1 MAWLDEFMDQ
11 VGGNKEDLPEPSNF
25 HNNMAYI
32 LSAMFG
38 ARPDQPA
45 TMEDD
50 YLTTEPMMA
59 HVNVEVVEEG
69 EAGKAE
75 STEASK
81 DSPFRIYT
89 DKMVFS
95 RPNRSLANHL
105 KPIYVA
111 AHLECVPFKRILIDE
126 GAAVNVLPAKQMR
139 KMGRGTDDLIPTDL
153 TIMLAFFVVD
163 CTSTYGALLGRDW
176 IHQSLAIPSTLH
188 QQVVVYH
195 EAGIEGP
202 GFWEMV
208 EAESW
213 PFLPTANVVEASFY
227 NPNVGNLKC
236 SGADENGC
244 PTKGRR
250 QERELLDKEEQ
261 KWQVGTSTS
270 QHESKEESCREELK
284 RAIQMAEC
292 IYDLDGPDDLP
303 ESLELVEFLCAEPD
317 KPPPEVQDPL
327 ETIDLGTEE
336 DPRPIQISGLLGVDD
351 RAKIIC
357 LLQEFKDCFAWHYT
371 EMPGLDSALVEHR
384 MPIKEGY
391 KPVKQTPRRM
401 SKEIEEK
408 VKEKIERLV
417 KAGFIKPAK
426 YVEWLA
432 NIVPVLKAVTKV
444 VRCCVDY
451 RNINGAT
458 PKDEYP
464 MPMADLS
471 IDAVAKHK
479 VLSFMDGNAGYNQ
492 IKMAPE
498 DIHKTAFRCPGHVG
512 AYEYL
517 VMPFGLKNTGA
528 TYQRAMNAIFHDLIG
543 QNMEV
548 YIDDI
553 VVKSKTEEQ
562 HLEDLRQTL
571 ARMRIHKLKMNP
583 KKCAFGVRAGNFLGF
598 LVHQRGV
605 EVDKNK
611 SRAIMESPSPTNK
624 VQLQRLLGKINFL
637 RRFIANLAGKIQ
649 PLTPL
654 LRLKDKESFEW
665 GPPHQQAF
673 DSIKAYL
680 TSPPVLVPPQ
690 RGKPLKLYISAS
702 EKSIGSSLAQ
712 NNEGGKEQAVY
723 YLSRILTE
731 VETRYSPV
739 ERLCLT
745 LYFTASKLRH
755 YMLPCHVHI
764 IAKTD
769 VIKYML
775 SKPMLTGR
783 IGKWIL
789 ALSEFSFQYV
799 PQRAVKGQAIADFL
813 AEHQESQSEV
823 INIPGSLEVTSIW
836 ILPRKDISSKE
847 DWVQQ
852 EIRRVAGLWI
862 THWKLYF
869 DGSHTQKASG
879 AGIVIVNTQGVY
891 HYYSFLL
898 DYQGNTNNR
907 AEYEAL
913 IIGLEILMDLGA
925 VEVEVFGDS
934 ELVINQ
940 LNGEFTCRHITMAGY
955 YLAATQLLSFWDSE
969 ISVNHI
975 PRGSNLAAN
984 EMAQLASGVPIQERR
999 YGVDV
1004 EVQKRYLPSILERGF
1019 SLDVMVLEAEI
1030 EDWRSPIIHHLKDP
1044 SSPTSKKDRQ
1054 QATNFDLELVWNS
1067 ERGTSECSLH
1077 SSLLVSSAR
1086 RAGTRGIP
1094 GDEKYRVTQEGL
1106 LESHFRED
1114 EGLSEAESWMC
1125 KLTDADTSR

>member
-1 MAWLDEFMDQ
+1 MA
-11 VGGNKEDLPEPSNF
+11 V
-25 HNNMAYI
+25 
-32 LSAMFG
+32 
-38 ARPDQPA
+38 
-45 TMEDD
+45 
-50 YLTTEPMMA
+50 
-59 HVNVEVVEEG
+59 
-69 EAGKAE
+69 
-75 STEASK
+75 
-81 DSPFRIYT
+81 
-89 DKMVFS
+89 
-95 RPNRSLANHL
+95 RSL
-105 KPIYVA
+105 I
-111 AHLECVPFKRILIDE
+111 KRLL
-126 GAAVNVLPAKQMR
+126 V
-139 KMGRGTDDLIPTDL
+139 
-153 TIMLAFFVVD
+153 
-163 CTSTYGALLGRDW
+163 YG
-176 IHQSLAIPSTLH
+176 
-188 QQVVVYH
+188 
-195 EAGIEGP
+195 
-202 GFWEMV
+202 
-208 EAESW
+208 
-213 PFLPTANVVEASFY
+213 
-227 NPNVGNLKC
+227 
-236 SGADENGC
+236 
-244 PTKGRR
+244 KGRR
-250 QERELLDKEEQ
+250 QERELLDREEQ
-261 KWQVGTSTS
+261 EWQVGTSTS
-270 QHESKEESCREELK
+270 QHESKEESCREELD

-303 ESLELVEFLCAEPD
+303 ESPELVKFLCTEPD
-317 KPPPEVQDPL
+317 KPSPEVQDPL
-327 ETIDLGTEE
+327 EVINLGTEE

-351 RAKIIC
+351 RARTVC

-371 EMPGLDSALVEHR
+371 EMPGLDPTLVEHR

-391 KPVKQTPRRM
+391 KPIKQAPRRM
-401 SKEIEEK
+401 SKKIEEK
-408 VKEKIERLV
+408 VKEEIERLV
-417 KAGFIKPAK
+417 KAGFIRPAK

-444 VRCCVDY
+444 
-451 RNINGAT
+451 
-458 PKDEYP
+458 
-464 MPMADLS
+464 
-471 IDAVAKHK
+471 
-479 VLSFMDGNAGYNQ
+479 

-517 VMPFGLKNTGA
+517 VMPFGLKNAGA

-543 QNMEV
+543 QSMEV

-583 KKCAFGVRAGNFLGF
+583 KKCAFEVRAGNFLGF

-649 PLTPL
+649 PLIPL
-654 LRLKDKESFEW
+654 LRLKDKENFEW

-690 RGKPLKLYISAS
+690 RGKPLKLYISTF
-702 EKSIGSSLAQ
+702 EKSIGSLLAQ
-712 NNEGGKEQAVY
+712 NNEGGKEQVVY
-723 YLSRILTE
+723 YLSSILTE

-739 ERLCLT
+739 ERLCLA

-813 AEHQESQSEV
+813 AEHQESQSE
-823 INIPGSLEVTSIW
+823 
-836 ILPRKDISSKE
+836 
-847 DWVQQ
+847 
-852 EIRRVAGLWI
+852 
-862 THWKLYF
+862 
-869 DGSHTQKASG
+869 
-879 AGIVIVNTQGVY
+879 GVY

-913 IIGLEILMDLGA
+913 IIGLEILMDLGV

-940 LNGEFTCRHITMAGY
+940 LNGEFKCRHITMAGY
-955 YLAATQLLSFWDSE
+955 YLAAAQLLSFWDSE
-969 ISVNHI
+969 ISINHV

-984 EMAQLASGVPIQERR
+984 EMAQLASGVPIHERK

-1004 EVQKRYLPSILERGF
+1004 EIQRRNLPSILERGF
-1019 SLDVMVLEAEI
+1019 SLDIMVLEAEI
-1030 EDWRSPIIHHLKDP
+1030 EDWRSPIIHHLKDH

-1054 QATNFDLELVWNS
+1054 QATRYVLWAKN
-1067 ERGTSECSLH
+1067 
-1077 SSLLVSSAR
+1077 LLRKTPDGLLLKCLGQEESMRVMAEVHEGVCGAYQ
-1086 RAGTRGIP
+1086 AGTKMRWLLRRYGYFWP
-1094 GDEKYRVTQEGL
+1094 DMEK
-1106 LESHFRED
+1106 D
-1114 EGLSEAESWMC
+1114 C
-1125 KLTDADTSR
+1125 KSYA